1 MIAYLEGEV
10 LQKTDKQLIV
20 RTQGVG
26 YLVTTTTEV
35 LAMAEVGMSIA
46 LYIYTAVREDDISL
60 YGVPTPAALEFFKL
74 LISVSGIGP
83 KSALEILSVN
93 IDQVKNA
100 LVEGDTAWLCRLPG
114 IGKKTAER
122 MVLELK
128 SKVGYLPTM
137 SYSGARVNDDVIV
150 ALVELGYS
158 RPHIVQVLSTLP
170 SELSATE
177 EILKYCLRNL

>member
-10 LQKTDKQLIV
+10 LQKTDKQLII

-35 LAMAEVGMSIA
+35 LAAAEVGRAMA

-60 YGVPTPAALEFFKL
+60 YGVPSSAALDFFKL

-83 KSALEILSVN
+83 KIALEILSTN
-93 IDQVKNA
+93 IDQVKRA
-100 LVEGDTAWLCRLPG
+100 LVEGDADWLCRLPG

-128 SKVGYLPTM
+128 NKVGYLPTM
-137 SYSGARVNDDVIV
+137 SYSGGRVPDEVVV
-150 ALVELGYS
+150 ALVELGYA
-158 RPHIVQVLSTLP
+158 RPNVLQVLSMLP
-170 SELSATE
+170 PELSETE